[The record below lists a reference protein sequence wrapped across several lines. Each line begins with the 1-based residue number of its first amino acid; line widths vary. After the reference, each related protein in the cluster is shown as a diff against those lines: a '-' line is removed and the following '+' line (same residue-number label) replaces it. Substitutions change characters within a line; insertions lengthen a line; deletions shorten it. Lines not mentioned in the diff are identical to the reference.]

1 MNKIPSVIQVLP
13 ALNSGGVE
21 RGAIDIALAVKIIG
35 WKSFVVSEGG
45 IMMKELERAGIDH
58 INLPLSSKNPLIMHK
73 NFNALSS
80 IIFDKKIDIIHA
92 RSRAPAWSAYY
103 ASKRFN
109 ASFVT
114 TFHGTYNYNNYLKK
128 TYNSIMTKGKKVIA
142 ISKFINKHIEE
153 NYGVE
158 KEKVVTIPRGIDT
171 ESFNPIN
178 VSHERIIQLSNAW
191 RLSDGIQVIML
202 PGRLARWKGHKVLIQ
217 ALARLKRKDYRCIF
231 VGSELGNEN
240 NKKFLEKIIQKNN
253 LRDMVQFVNHCND
266 MPAAYMLA
274 DIVIS
279 ASTDPEAFGRV
290 SVEAQAM
297 NRIIIASDHGGSSET
312 IINGKTGI
320 LFLNNNPESLSK
332 SLDFALEMD
341 IDSRKKMG
349 DASRKDVWSKYK
361 LEYMQEST
369 IKLYK
374 KLILI

>member
-1 MNKIPSVIQVLP
+1 LNKVPSVIQVLP

-21 RGAIDIALAVKIIG
+21 RGAIDIALAVKILG

-45 IMMKELERAGIDH
+45 IMMKELERAGVDH

-109 ASFVT
+109 VSFVT

-128 TYNSIMTKGKKVIA
+128 TYNSVMTKGKKVVA
-142 ISKFINKHIEE
+142 ISRFISKHLEE
-153 NYGVE
+153 KYGVK
-158 KEKVVTIPRGIDT
+158 KEKIVTIPRGIDT

-217 ALARLKRKDYRCIF
+217 ALARLKRRDYRCIF

-240 NKKFLEKIIQKNN
+240 NKKFLENIIQKNN

-320 LFLNNNPESLSK
+320 LFSNNNPESLSK

-349 DASRKDVWSKYK
+349 DASRKHVCSKYK

>member
-279 ASTDPEAFGRV
+279 ACGQAHMVKKDWLKNGCVVIDIGINSIPDSTKNFE
-290 SVEAQAM
+290 
-297 NRIIIASDHGGSSET
+297 
-312 IINGKTGI
+312 
-320 LFLNNNPESLSK
+320 
-332 SLDFALEMD
+332 
-341 IDSRKKMG
+341 
-349 DASRKDVWSKYK
+349 
-361 LEYMQEST
+361 
-369 IKLYK
+369 
-374 KLILI
+374 